1 MTKATNLPTSQKL
14 IKHLLL
20 WTVFGYCYQSAISLL
35 AKMAVDAQ
43 PEYPLITAFAY
54 GLGFNILAA
63 HLITKYD
70 KHWPVIGSAFIGLVG
85 LVAVPFLLSG
95 ESGLL
100 AIPLLV
106 GILFT
111 LPLCSYI
118 VGLIKLKLSKN

>member
-1 MTKATNLPTSQKL
+1 MSDKATIPMSAQLL
-14 IKHLLL
+14 KHILL
-20 WTVFGYCYQSAISLL
+20 WTVFGYCYQSGMSVLI
-35 AKMAVDAQ
+35 KMAADAQ
-43 PEYPLITAFAY
+43 PEHPLITAFAY
-54 GLGFNILAA
+54 GVGFNILAA